1 METKSRYEV
10 ISDLERQKRE
20 LILERDGLGDEQL
33 ARQKAIKDKQRA
45 KSDMVTRYDRELED
59 LQTDLKNFEKTM
71 DNRKE
76 TIKELIRSVDESLK
90 RFNQISQKKE

>member
-59 LQTDLKNFEKTM
+59 LQTDLKYFEKTM
-71 DNRKE
+71 DNMIE